1 MAATMFF
8 PGITA
13 VKLFEVEEAVL
24 HWSRCRAGGLPMYNP
39 GRKLFATTG
48 VNVVGSVPFHLG
60 QLASIYRTSSVDWLF
75 IWAVHD
81 FKIPCA
87 EREQVLHG
95 RQPLRPRTRLVGLDH
110 VSKAGTLW

>member
-1 MAATMFF
+1 MAAIMFF

-13 VKLFEVEEAVL
+13 VKPFKAEETVL
-24 HWSRCRAGGLPMYNP
+24 NWSRCRVGGLPIYNP
-39 GRKLFATTG
+39 GRKLFAMTG
-48 VNVVGSVPFHLG
+48 VNMVGSVPFHLG

-81 FKIPCA
+81 FKIPRA

-95 RQPLRPRTRLVGLDH
+95 
-110 VSKAGTLW
+110 